1 MADSLRRDRFRVYY
15 EDTDAGG
22 VVYHTAYLRF
32 AERGRTEFLRDLG
45 IEQDKLRREQGLGF
59 VVARMEID
67 FIAPAYLDDVVEVTT
82 RVKRGGRAGL
92 LLAQELLRH
101 ARPLVRMIVRIACID
116 ATGRP
121 TRLPAPLDGLAAPVT
136 KVA

>member
-1 MADSLRRDRFRVYY
+1 MADSLRRDHFRVYY

-45 IEQDKLRREQGLGF
+45 IEQDKLRRERGLGF
-59 VVARMEID
+59 VVARMEVD
-67 FIAPAYLDDVVEVTT
+67 FIAPAHLDDVVEVTT
-82 RVKRGGRAGL
+82 RVKRGRRAGL
-92 LLAQELLRH
+92 LLAQELVRQ
-101 ARPLVRMIVRIACID
+101 ARPLVRMNVRIACID

-121 TRLPAPLDGLAAPVT
+121 TRLPAPLDALAAPVT